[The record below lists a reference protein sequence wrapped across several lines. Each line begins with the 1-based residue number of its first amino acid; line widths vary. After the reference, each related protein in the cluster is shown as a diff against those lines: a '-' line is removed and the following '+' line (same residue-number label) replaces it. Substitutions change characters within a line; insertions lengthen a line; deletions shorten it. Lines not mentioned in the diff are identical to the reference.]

1 MRGRREGGSEEE
13 RESFFSSF
21 NSGFFDD
28 WKRWK
33 VHLLSRVRVDDAVVE
48 FRADDAVDGE

>member
-1 MRGRREGGSEEE
+1 LRGRRESGSEEE